1 MDNLEI
7 NFYIKLSVTT
17 YNIVGVVLFFMF
29 ILNLLVSIG
38 FRNRNFK
45 FIKYLNIMLLVLLL
59 NIVLFKMYI
68 TFKVESIFGMYLHDL
83 QLAFFKNNSNLG
95 YLEYFSILSTSFSD
109 AILILSIVVGLVCLD
124 LLGSKN
130 LFKFVNNI
138 SIFFLFTFFVVTMV
152 STNNLL
158 IMFLSFEF
166 IFLPTVYFAY
176 TLGYSKKI
184 DMAARILFY

>member
-130 LFKFVNNI
+130 LFRFVNNI